1 VPLPLNESDV
11 VGLNRYQ
18 LTVIA
23 SSMVDLV
30 QSAGGWMCDR
40 ARAGWDVKVVVA
52 GQHDARPLTI
62 LGAAALDVDSELSD
76 VVKAVSRGGGLAV
89 SARLLAV
96 DDGIRADV
104 LNVLKRGL
112 TDVTVWG
119 EDWPAEFGR
128 KVDPVEHKLSSAARA
143 FKSHALGAA
152 AAPESPVSATETL
165 FDLGTEAFRPLYSV

>member
-1 VPLPLNESDV
+1 VPLPLNESDA
-11 VGLNRYQ
+11 VGLHRYQ

-30 QSAGGWMCDR
+30 QSTGGWMCDR

-52 GQHDARPLTI
+52 GHHDALPLTI
-62 LGAAALDVDSELSD
+62 LGAAALDVDGELSD

-89 SARLLAV
+89 SARLLAS
-96 DDGIRADV
+96 DDRIRADV

-119 EDWPAEFGR
+119 QEWPAEFGR
-128 KVDPVEHKLSSAARA
+128 KVDPVEHTLSSAARA

-152 AAPESPVSATETL
+152 AAPKSSVTATETL